1 MEPESAERAIEHV
14 CELLGPHM
22 RDWRSET
29 NGPMIATL
37 LKSGLLTDSIAG
49 LPIVSP
55 EGLKV
60 VLRITDETDFDE
72 QEATRLIDDARN
84 GDYAARFVLCDLA
97 AWRLEAQQELP
108 TKLRE
113 YIVEVLRSVAE
124 NHDKRRG
131 RDRYVY
137 YTRDY
142 YIATAILSV
151 VGRSYSPTRNRAAK
165 AESACSI
172 VKMALEKLG
181 LHLGEAAV
189 EKIWRRFHNERLSVG
204 NKSSRFV

>member
-1 MEPESAERAIEHV
+1 MGGAQAAEIMTAMGHRQLSTVQRYIHFAESTKQALAERAALVALEGVGCNPGELHRPTGGQLVESERAERAIEHV
-14 CELLGPHM
+14 CELLGSHM
-22 RDWRSET
+22 RDWWSET

-37 LKSGLLTDSIAG
+37 LKSGLLTDSLAG

-60 VLRITDETDFDE
+60 VLRIKDETEFDE

-124 NHDKRRG
+124 NHDNRRG
-131 RDRYVY
+131 RDRYA
-137 YTRDY
+137 YTV
-142 YIATAILSV
+142 AI
-151 VGRSYSPTRNRAAK
+151 TT
-165 AESACSI
+165 
-172 VKMALEKLG
+172 
-181 LHLGEAAV
+181 
-189 EKIWRRFHNERLSVG
+189 
-204 NKSSRFV
+204 